1 VADADRFPVFIQLI
15 KIYSKNIIMKKLFLF
30 SLVAMAAGL
39 VACDKGTTLPP
50 FTPPVTANFS
60 VKTLAHTADTVNVG
74 DTIFLTA
81 TGTMSDTVSAES
93 AVYTYITS
101 SYTVSGANVVYNYGS
116 ATSPVKINRVIG
128 ANTNG
133 LFAWTATIPLYGAT
147 AVPHKTK
154 LTIAANFQYQSSF
167 SSEQGTLSAS
177 DAGIKNKTV
186 YVQ

>member
-1 VADADRFPVFIQLI
+1 
-15 KIYSKNIIMKKLFLF
+15 MKKTFLF
-30 SLVAMAAGL
+30 SLIAATI
-39 VACDKGTTLPP
+39 VMIACNKTTTLPP
-50 FTPPVTANFS
+50 YTPPVAANFS
-60 VKTLAHTADTVNVG
+60 IKTLAHTADTVNVG

-93 AVYTYITS
+93 AVYAYITS
-101 SYTVSGANVVYNYGS
+101 SYTVSGASVVYNYGS

-128 ANTNG
+128 ANSNG

-154 LTIAANFQYQSSF
+154 LTIVANFQFQSSF
-167 SSEQGTLSAS
+167 SSEQGALSAS